1 MLELLPARMLLT
13 LVNTNTTQLLCEGC
27 FLSLG
32 GRHESHCPV
41 CKAVKK
47 RQPAVSVCAEVEE
60 LQLVLSKQAICDASL
75 LAAELHGKEVCAD
88 GC

>member
-1 MLELLPARMLLT
+1 MLTYADVCT
-13 LVNTNTTQLLCEGC
+13 GC

-41 CKAVKK
+41 YKTVKT
-47 RQPAVSVCAEVEE
+47 RLPGVSVRAEVEE

-75 LAAELHGKEVCAD
+75 LAAELQGREVCAD
-88 GC
+88 GCWRMPTYADVC